1 VDAGAVDAGAVDA
14 GAADPCAVPAGGP
27 SAVPDGGQGAPAA
40 NPGAEP
46 AGRRAGAL
54 VSARHDSDGAR
65 ETVRATVRVVLVDDQ
80 PLIRSALRVLIADA
94 DDLAGVGEAGNGE
107 EAVTLVRATAP
118 DVVVMDIRMPGVDG
132 IEATRSIAAD
142 DDLAGVRILV
152 LTTFDDD
159 EYVYGA
165 LRAGAS
171 GFVVKDMALDDILGA
186 IRVVAGGEALIA
198 PRVTRLLIEQFLTKP
213 SPASK
218 APLGGGVTERE
229 QEVLTLIGRGR
240 SNSEIAA
247 ELHITI
253 ATVKAHVA
261 RLLTKLDA
269 RDRIQLVIIAYE
281 TGLVSADNTQ
291 GTGRAERAEPSERPE
306 R

>member
-1 VDAGAVDAGAVDA
+1 MNVDPTGERNAGRAAGVNAGRAGGAGGSRAAGADAGRDQGRAAGPATDRRA
-14 GAADPCAVPAGGP
+14 NAADGA
-27 SAVPDGGQGAPAA
+27 APAA
-40 NPGAEP
+40 
-46 AGRRAGAL
+46 
-54 VSARHDSDGAR
+54 
-65 ETVRATVRVVLVDDQ
+65 VRVALVDDQ

-94 DDLAGVGEAGNGE
+94 VDLTVVGEAGNGQ
-107 EAVTLVRATAP
+107 EAIDLVRATRP
-118 DVVVMDIRMPGVDG
+118 DVVVMDIRMPGMDG
-132 IEATRSIAAD
+132 ITATR
-142 DDLAGVRILV
+142 RIVDAPDPPRVLM

-186 IRVVAGGEALIA
+186 IRVIAGGEALIA
-198 PRVTRLLIEQFLTKP
+198 PRVTRLLIEQFLTRP
-213 SPASK
+213 SPAPK
-218 APLGGGVTERE
+218 ASLAGGVTERE

-247 ELHITI
+247 ELHITV

-281 TGLVSADNTQ
+281 TGLAS
-291 GTGRAERAEPSERPE
+291 PE

>member
-1 VDAGAVDAGAVDA
+1 MTI
-14 GAADPCAVPAGGP
+14 AAA
-27 SAVPDGGQGAPAA
+27 
-40 NPGAEP
+40 
-46 AGRRAGAL
+46 
-54 VSARHDSDGAR
+54 
-65 ETVRATVRVVLVDDQ
+65 VRVVLVDDQ

-94 DDLAGVGEAGNGE
+94 EDLTVVGEAGNGE
-107 EAVTLVRATAP
+107 EAVELVGATRP
-118 DVVVMDIRMPGVDG
+118 DVVVMDIRMPGMDG
-132 IEATRSIAAD
+132 ITATR
-142 DDLAGVRILV
+142 RIVDAPDPPRVLV

-186 IRVVAGGEALIA
+186 IRVIAGGEALIA
-198 PRVTRLLIEQFLTKP
+198 PRVTRLLIEQFLTRP
-213 SPASK
+213 SPAPKGS
-218 APLGGGVTERE
+218 LGGGVTERE

-247 ELHITI
+247 ELHITV

-281 TGLVSADNTQ
+281 SGLVSTDK
-291 GTGRAERAEPSERPE
+291 
-306 R
+306 